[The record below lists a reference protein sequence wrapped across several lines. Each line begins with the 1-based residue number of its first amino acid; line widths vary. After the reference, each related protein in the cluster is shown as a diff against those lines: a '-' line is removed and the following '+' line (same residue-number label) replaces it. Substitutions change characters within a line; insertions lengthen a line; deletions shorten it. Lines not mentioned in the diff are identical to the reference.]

1 MGEVFLI
8 GDDASVS
15 IDSVEIASAQSVEF
29 NKSRTDITSAA
40 RGSDRTAHRGGKLD
54 VTMSINVRV
63 EPADAGLA
71 ALLSAIDSNSPVN
84 ITVTAEDGDQIES
97 ANFVVLDTTLDQP
110 LEEEQTGSFDLAFHS
125 ELGS

>member
-40 RGSDRTAHRGGKLD
+40 RGSDRMAHRGGKLD
-54 VTMSINVRV
+54 VTMSIDVRV
-63 EPADAGLA
+63 EPGDAGLA
-71 ALLSAIDSNSPVN
+71 ALLSAVDSNSVVQ
-84 ITVTAEDGDQIES
+84 ITVTSEDGDTLED